1 MGQNFSLYCG
11 YRIRGVPMPL
21 ITWSYDNGLPIEP
34 MLVGPDTSGAYY
46 RYIPEMKEGNKTLKM
61 VSTQMRKKQTEEIS
75 SREFEL
81 AKSFAGK
88 YIKNKVFDKIRMAQ
102 FEMPSEKKVVLEG
115 FLEENFDYQSSNSI
129 KYSSMQEIRH
139 LLSKEIKAVRKL
151 SPLYQ

>member
-21 ITWSYDNGLPIEP
+21 ITWSHDTGLPIEP
-34 MLVGPDTSGAYY
+34 MLVGPDPSGAYY

-61 VSTQMRKKQTEEIS
+61 VSTQMRKKETQDIS

-88 YIKNKVFDKIRMAQ
+88 YIKTTLLTRFFDLTLVCVMN
-102 FEMPSEKKVVLEG
+102 FSN
-115 FLEENFDYQSSNSI
+115 ENQNYI
-129 KYSSMQEIRH
+129 
-139 LLSKEIKAVRKL
+139 
-151 SPLYQ
+151 